1 MIADLCLSH
10 LVCFSK
16 NSAPGWTSLWTCS
29 AFKIELLIR
38 DTNQFV
44 GNLQSKPCSRENGPL
59 CPSPSQDHSSWMKSS
74 RAGFSPYLLKKTSQ
88 ALCWWPQ
95 TVESLLPKCIH
106 QDGPSL
112 TKGARQIKVFVKC
125 RINARKAKNNSF
137 QVQHLVN
144 HPLNNKRT
152 TKFNV
157 CP

>member
-74 RAGFSPYLLKKTSQ
+74 RAGFSPYLCWRRQ
-88 ALCWWPQ
+88 AKLFVDGPRLWSHCCQ
-95 TVESLLPKCIH
+95 SDH

-137 QVQHLVN
+137 HVQHLVN

-152 TKFNV
+152 TKIYV